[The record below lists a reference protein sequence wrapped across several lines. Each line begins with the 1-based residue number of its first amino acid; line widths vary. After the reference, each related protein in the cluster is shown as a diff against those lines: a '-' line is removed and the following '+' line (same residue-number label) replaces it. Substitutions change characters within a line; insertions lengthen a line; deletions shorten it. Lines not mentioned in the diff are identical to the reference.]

1 MPSHDHEPLGAGL
14 FATYVRQTNSFN
26 MGYYDHASFCSS
38 CAKTSLKGG
47 NQPHENMPPYLAA
60 FCWKRIE

>member
-1 MPSHDHEPLGAGL
+1 MPSHDHEPFEGGFFAKYSGESSYFERGL
-14 FATYVRQTNSFN
+14 
-26 MGYYDHASFCSS
+26 YDHASHCCSS
-38 CAKTSLKGG
+38 SKTSLTGG

>member
-1 MPSHDHEPLGAGL
+1 MPSHDHEPLGGGL
-14 FATYVRQTNSFN
+14 FATYGRESNSFQS
-26 MGYYDHASFCSS
+26 GYLVNATYCNS
-38 CAKTSLKGG
+38 CKKTSLKGG